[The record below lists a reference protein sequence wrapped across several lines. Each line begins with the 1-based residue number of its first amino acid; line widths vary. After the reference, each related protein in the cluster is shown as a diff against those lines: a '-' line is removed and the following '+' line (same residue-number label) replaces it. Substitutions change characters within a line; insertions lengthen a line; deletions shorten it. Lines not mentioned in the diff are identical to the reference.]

1 MLTPLLTKWQQFI
14 HTILTIPAFMDT
26 EAIVKYFGF
35 NEHPFIT
42 TPDPRFLYFSS
53 QVKEALAKCEFMARD
68 RIGPIYMYGP
78 IGSGKTSLVRRLQE
92 KLSQDERYNVK
103 LLISPNLKSSNA
115 FLRLILETFDVK
127 TERSYTA
134 SLNNFEKY
142 LVQQY
147 KAGKVPV
154 LLIDEAQNMIRDTL
168 KLIHYLLNFETNKTK
183 LLQIVL
189 VGQEELGTKIMQ
201 YRELA
206 SRMFP
211 IAMNAMSLDDLA
223 DMISFRL
230 TVAGHDGSLFEKKNE
245 AYKILYAYTK
255 GLPRDAIK
263 VCFELLIEL
272 VAQGKKQATAQQ
284 VEEIAKAQN
293 LRT

>member
-1 MLTPLLTKWQQFI
+1 
-14 HTILTIPAFMDT
+14 MDT
-26 EAIVKYFGF
+26 AAIIKYFGF
-35 NEHPFIT
+35 NEHPFMSS
-42 TPDPRFLYFSS
+42 PDPRFLYFSS

-134 SLNNFEKY
+134 SLQNFEKF
-142 LVQQY
+142 LVQHYQE
-147 KAGKVPV
+147 GKIPV
-154 LLIDEAQNMIRDTL
+154 LLIDEAQYMTRDTL
-168 KLIHYLLNFETNKTK
+168 KLIHYLLNFETNKIK

-189 VGQEELGTKIMQ
+189 VGQEELGTKIIQ

-211 IAMNAMSLDDLA
+211 IAMNAMSPDDLRE
-223 DMISFRL
+223 MITFRL
-230 TVAGHDGSLFEKKNE
+230 TVAGHIGELFSESDE
-245 AYKILYAYTK
+245 AYKTLYTYTK

-263 VCFELLIEL
+263 VCFELLIDL
-272 VAQGKKQATAQQ
+272 AAQGKKQATAKEI
-284 VEEIAKAQN
+284 EEIAKGQN
-293 LRT
+293 LRI

>member
-1 MLTPLLTKWQQFI
+1 MN
-14 HTILTIPAFMDT
+14 T

-35 NEHPFIT
+35 NEHPFSMS
-42 TPDPRFLYFSS
+42 PDPRFLYFSS

-68 RIGPIYMYGP
+68 RVGPIYMYGP

-92 KLSQDERYNVK
+92 KLSLDDRYNVK

-134 SLNNFEKY
+134 SLSNFEKF
-142 LVQQY
+142 LIQQF
-147 KAGKVPV
+147 KAEIVPV
-154 LLIDEAQNMIRDTL
+154 ILIDEAQYMTRDTL

-189 VGQEELGTKIMQ
+189 VGQEELGSKIIK

-206 SRMFP
+206 SRMFA
-211 IAMNAMSLDDLA
+211 ISMNAMSPEDLQE
-223 DMISFRL
+223 MITFRL
-230 TVAGHDGSLFEKKNE
+230 RVAGHDGNLFEDSEE
-245 AYKILYAYTK
+245 AYKTLYTYTK

-263 VCFELLIEL
+263 VCYELLIEL
-272 VAQGKKQATAQQ
+272 VAANKKLATAKQ
-284 VEEIAKAQN
+284 VEEIAKGQN
-293 LRT
+293 LRN

>member
-1 MLTPLLTKWQQFI
+1 
-14 HTILTIPAFMDT
+14 MDSA
-26 EAIVKYFGF
+26 AIIKYFNL
-35 NEHPFIT
+35 NEHPFMT
-42 TPDPRFLYFSS
+42 SPDPRFLYFSS

-92 KLSQDERYNVK
+92 KLSQDKHYNVK
-103 LLISPNLKSSNA
+103 LLISPNLKSANA

-134 SLNNFEKY
+134 SLANFETFLLK
-142 LVQQY
+142 QY
-147 KAGKVPV
+147 KEGKIPV
-154 LLIDEAQNMIRDTL
+154 LLIDEAQYMNRESL

-211 IAMNAMSLDDLA
+211 IAMNAMSLDDLQ
-223 DMISFRL
+223 DMIHFRL
-230 TVAGHDGSLFEKKNE
+230 NVAGYRGELFEDGE
-245 AYKILYAYTK
+245 AAFKTLYAYTK

-263 VCFELLIEL
+263 VCFELFVEL
-272 VAQGKKQATAQQ
+272 AASGKKQANAKHI
-284 VEEIAKAQN
+284 EEIAKGQN
-293 LRT
+293 LRV

>member
-1 MLTPLLTKWQQFI
+1 
-14 HTILTIPAFMDT
+14 MDVA
-26 EAIVKYFGF
+26 AIIKYFDL
-35 NEHPFIT
+35 NEHPFMT
-42 TPDPRFLYFSS
+42 SPDPRLLYFSS

-115 FLRLILETFDVK
+115 FLLLILETFDVK

-134 SLNNFEKY
+134 SLENFEKF
-142 LVQQY
+142 LLSQF
-147 KAGKVPV
+147 KEKKIPV
-154 LLIDEAQNMIRDTL
+154 LLIDEAQYMNRDTL

-189 VGQEELGTKIMQ
+189 VGQEDLGTKIMQ

-211 IAMNAMSLDDLA
+211 IAMNAMSIDDLR
-223 DMISFRL
+223 DMIDFRL
-230 TVAGHDGSLFEKKNE
+230 KVAGYRDELFEDPE
-245 AYKILYAYTK
+245 AALKTLYSYTK

-263 VCFELLIEL
+263 VCFELFIDLR
-272 VAQGKKQATAQQ
+272 AQGMKKATVKQ
-284 VEEIAKAQN
+284 VEEIAKGQN

>member
-1 MLTPLLTKWQQFI
+1 
-14 HTILTIPAFMDT
+14 MDVS
-26 EAIVKYFGF
+26 AIVKYFEL
-35 NEHPFIT
+35 NEHPFMT
-42 TPDPRFLYFSS
+42 SPDPRYLYFSS
-53 QVKEALAKCEFMARD
+53 QVREALSKVEFMARD

-92 KLSQDERYNVK
+92 RFSQDERYNVK

-134 SLNNFEKY
+134 SLSNFEKF
-142 LVQQY
+142 LIEQFQQ
-147 KAGKVPV
+147 GKVPV
-154 LLIDEAQNMIRDTL
+154 LLVDEAQYMNRDTL

-189 VGQEELGTKIMQ
+189 VGQEELGTKIAN
-201 YRELA
+201 YKELA

-211 IAMNAMSLDDLA
+211 IGMSAMSLEDLR
-223 DMISFRL
+223 DMINFRL
-230 TVAGHDGSLFEKKNE
+230 NVAGYRGELFEDADE
-245 AYKILYAYTK
+245 SYKTLYAYTK

-263 VCFELLIEL
+263 VCFELFVDLA
-272 VAQGKKQATAQQ
+272 AQQKRQANARQ
-284 VEEIAKAQN
+284 VEEIAKGQN
-293 LRT
+293 LRI

>member
-1 MLTPLLTKWQQFI
+1 
-14 HTILTIPAFMDT
+14 MDNA
-26 EAIVKYFGF
+26 AIIKYFAL
-35 NEHPFIT
+35 NEHPFMT
-42 TPDPRFLYFSS
+42 SPDPRFLYFSS

-78 IGSGKTSLVRRLQE
+78 IGSGKTSLVRRLRE
-92 KLSQDERYNVK
+92 KLSLDERYHVK

-134 SLNNFEKY
+134 SLNNFEKF

-147 KAGKVPV
+147 QEGKVPV
-154 LLIDEAQNMIRDTL
+154 LLIDEAQNMTRDTL
-168 KLIHYLLNFETNKTK
+168 KLIHYLLNFETNTTK

-189 VGQEELGTKIMQ
+189 VGQEELGTKIIH

-211 IAMNAMSLDDLA
+211 IAMSAMSIEDLK
-223 DMISFRL
+223 DMITFRL
-230 TVAGHDGSLFEKKNE
+230 TIAGSTGSLFEDDDE
-245 AYKILYAYTK
+245 AYTMLYKYTK
-255 GLPRDAIK
+255 
-263 VCFELLIEL
+263 
-272 VAQGKKQATAQQ
+272 
-284 VEEIAKAQN
+284 
-293 LRT
+293 

>member
-1 MLTPLLTKWQQFI
+1 MC
-14 HTILTIPAFMDT
+14 ILRQSCTSMNT
-26 EAIVKYFGF
+26 EAIIKYFGL
-35 NEHPFIT
+35 NEHPFST
-42 TPDPRFLYFSS
+42 SPDPRFLYFSS
-53 QVKEALAKCEFMARD
+53 QVREALAKCEFMARD
-68 RIGPIYMYGP
+68 RVGPIYMYGP

-134 SLNNFEKY
+134 SLNNFEQF
-142 LVQQY
+142 LIQHY
-147 KAGKVPV
+147 KDGKVPV
-154 LLIDEAQNMIRDTL
+154 LLIDEAQYMTRDTL
-168 KLIHYLLNFETNKTK
+168 KLIHYLLNFETNTTK

-189 VGQEELGTKIMQ
+189 VGQEELGTKIIQ

-211 IAMNAMSLDDLA
+211 IAMNAMSPDDLR
-223 DMISFRL
+223 DMITFRL
-230 TVAGHDGSLFEKKNE
+230 TVAGHNGELFAESEE
-245 AYKILYAYTK
+245 AYKTLYTYTK

-263 VCFELLIEL
+263 VCFELLIDL
-272 VAQGKKQATAQQ
+272 AAQGETQATAKQ
-284 VEEIAKAQN
+284 VEEIAKGQN
-293 LRT
+293 LRL

>member
-1 MLTPLLTKWQQFI
+1 
-14 HTILTIPAFMDT
+14 MDIA
-26 EAIVKYFGF
+26 AIIKYFELT
-35 NEHPFIT
+35 EHPFMT
-42 TPDPRFLYFSS
+42 SPDPRYLYFSS

-92 KLSQDERYNVK
+92 KFSQDKRYNVK

-127 TERSYTA
+127 TERSYAA
-134 SLNNFEKY
+134 SLKNFEDF
-142 LVQQY
+142 LLQQFQEQ
-147 KAGKVPV
+147 KIPV
-154 LLIDEAQNMIRDTL
+154 LLIDEAQYMNRDSL

-189 VGQEELGTKIMQ
+189 VGQQELGTKIIQ
-201 YRELA
+201 YKELA

-211 IAMNAMSLDDLA
+211 IAMNAMSLDDLK
-223 DMISFRL
+223 DMVQFRL
-230 TVAGHDGSLFEKKNE
+230 RVAGHKGELFEDADE
-245 AYKILYAYTK
+245 AYKVLYAYTK

-263 VCFELLIEL
+263 VCFELFVDLA
-272 VAQGKKQATAQQ
+272 AQRKKKANAKQL
-284 VEEIAKAQN
+284 EEIAKGQN
-293 LRT
+293 LRV